1 VLKKLGRAAATAI
14 GLLVAI
20 PAVAGGREVT
30 CESRHMRHE
39 YCPIGNHG
47 SVRVMTAYGR
57 HPCEE
62 GRTWGTDSSG
72 IWVDQGCY
80 ARFWVEDKSSRSNK
94 NAAIAA
100 GAVGAA
106 ALVAILAS
114 HKRDRDN
121 DPPPP
126 AGWTPANPPTTY
138 SNTAYSA
145 PNALIGRFH
154 GYNTTYRADITVDID
169 PSGRVTYWGGGER
182 VTGRLSGNRI
192 YYDNGTSY
200 TMEQTGSGFVLREDS
215 NAGNAV
221 AFSRVR

>member
-1 VLKKLGRAAATAI
+1 VLKILGRAAALAV
-14 GLLVAI
+14 GLLATV
-20 PAVAGGREVT
+20 PAMAGREVT

-39 YCPIGNHG
+39 YCPIGDHG
-47 SVRVMTAYGR
+47 AVRVMTAYGR

-80 ARFWVEDKSSRSNK
+80 ARFYVDDKKSHSHK

-114 HKRDRDN
+114 QKRDRDSAST
-121 DPPPP
+121 PPP
-126 AGWTPANPPTTY
+126 GWTPANPSTY
-138 SNTAYSA
+138 PSTAYNT

-169 PSGRVTYWGGGER
+169 PSGRVTYWGGSER

-200 TMEQTGSGFVLREDS
+200 TMEQTASGFVLREDG
-215 NAGNAV
+215 NTGNAV